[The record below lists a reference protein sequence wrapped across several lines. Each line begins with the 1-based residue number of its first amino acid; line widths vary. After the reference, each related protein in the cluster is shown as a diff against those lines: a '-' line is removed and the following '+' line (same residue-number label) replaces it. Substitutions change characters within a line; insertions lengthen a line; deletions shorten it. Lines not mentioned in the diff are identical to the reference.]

1 MKIRIEGKAHLKGTS
16 KKNGQPYD
24 FIQIHY
30 LGPDRGVTGKAALTL
45 ALEPQN
51 YNYDAIPVGVE
62 AVVEFD
68 NRGNVVT
75 FSPVTAK

>member
-1 MKIRIEGKAHLKGTS
+1 MKIRIEGKAHLKGVS
-16 KKNGQPYD
+16 KRTQEAYD

-30 LGPDRGVTGKAALTL
+30 LGIDRKVTGKAALTL

-51 YNYDAIPVGVE
+51 YNFDAIPVGVE
-62 AVVEFD
+62 AIVEFD

>member
-1 MKIRIEGKAHLKGTS
+1 MRIRIEGKAHLKGMS
-16 KKNGQPYD
+16 KRTGQPYD
-24 FIQIHY
+24 FIQVHY
-30 LGPDRGVTGKAALTL
+30 LAPDRGVVGKAALTL

-51 YNYDAIPVGVE
+51 YNFDAIPVGSEVN
-62 AVVEFD
+62 VEFD

>member
-62 AVVEFD
+62 AIVEFD

-75 FSPVTAK
+75 FSRVTAK

>member
-1 MKIRIEGKAHLKGTS
+1 MRIKVEGKAHLKGTS
-16 KKNGQPYD
+16 KKNGKPYD

-30 LGPDRGVTGKAALTL
+30 LGSDRGVTGKAALTL
-45 ALEPQN
+45 ALEPQS
-51 YNYDAIPVGVE
+51 YNFDAIPVGCDVN
-62 AVVEFD
+62 VEFD

>member
-1 MKIRIEGKAHLKGTS
+1 MRIRIEGKAHLKGTS
-16 KKNGQPYD
+16 KRTGQSYD

-45 ALEPQN
+45 ALEPPN
-51 YNYDAIPVGVE
+51 YNFDAIAVGSE
-62 AVVEFD
+62 ANVEFD